1 MVINFKYTLS
11 ELNAIYEL
19 NYHISMKKIIYK
31 KLAQDSIK
39 FFLLTIFT
47 ISIIIWVLQAVNY
60 LDFVVEDGH
69 GFIVYFNYTLL
80 SFPKI
85 FSRIYPFAI
94 FISFSYILLKYEE
107 KNELIIFWNFGIK
120 KIEFINFFIKFSL
133 LFMFLSLL
141 LNAIIVPMTQDKAR
155 SFIRSSNLDLFESM
169 LKPRKFVDIIK
180 NLTIY
185 YDKKNINGELKNI
198 FLNDKISL
206 TDTQTTF
213 AKTGIFKIHENKKI
227 LVLYDGKT
235 INNVDGKIYEF
246 TFDKTDFNI
255 SRFASTAII
264 YQKTQETHT
273 VELVQCL
280 LIMNNFKKIIVNK
293 AISEINNC
301 TIQNLKNIYEEL
313 YSRLIKPLYTTFLI
327 AISLLFVLKSKSNPT
342 FRSYK
347 FKIYLLGFIFIIF
360 LESSSKFISTNL
372 LQNLFL
378 LVMPIFSML
387 IIYLFFL
394 KILMVK
400 KK

>member
-1 MVINFKYTLS
+1 LG
-11 ELNAIYEL
+11 AIYEL

-31 KLAQDSIK
+31 NLALDCIN

-69 GFIVYFNYTLL
+69 GFFVYFNYTLL

-120 KIEFINFFIKFSL
+120 KIDFINFFIKFSF
-133 LFMFLSLL
+133 LFIFLSLL
-141 LNAIIVPMTQDKAR
+141 LNALIVPLTQDKAR

-169 LKPRKFVDIIK
+169 LKPKKFVDIIK

-185 YDKKNINGELKNI
+185 YDEKNVNGELKNI
-198 FLNDKISL
+198 FLNDKLSL
-206 TDTQTTF
+206 TNSQTTF
-213 AKTGIFKIHENKKI
+213 AKTGVFEVRADKKI

-246 TFDKTDFNI
+246 KFDKTDFNI
-255 SRFASTAII
+255 SRFNSTAII
-264 YQKTQETHT
+264 YQKTQETPT
-273 VELVQCL
+273 IELVQCL
-280 LIMNNFKKIIVNK
+280 LIVNNFKKIMGNK
-293 AISEINNC
+293 TMRDINNC
-301 TIQNLKNIYEEL
+301 TARNLKNIYEDL
-313 YSRLIKPLYTTFLI
+313 YSRLIKPLYITFLI
-327 AISLLFVLKSKSNPT
+327 AISLLFILRSKTDPT
-342 FRSYK
+342 FKSYK

-360 LESSSKFISTNL
+360 FESSAQFVSINL
-372 LQNLFL
+372 LQNSFISIL
-378 LVMPIFSML
+378 PIFFVL
-387 IIYLFFL
+387 IIYLYFL
-394 KILMVK
+394 KTLKAK